1 MSMMGRFIQVSP
13 DRLKQIIDDPSD
25 VEELFAGEQVA
36 RAVPNLMGALQARM
50 QALTPEKFAASMAAM
65 PEPVRERLTQTLK
78 SLGLDPEALARGEG
92 GDELK
97 KLMAQRMQA
106 LGLRL
111 PGQQPPSGGGTAPP
125 SGTAPASGKAADISL
140 DKAWHG
146 VHYLLCGKPEPGTDL
161 ASQAV
166 MGGTEVG
173 DDLGYG
179 PARYFDVDEVAAIAR
194 ELSRPN
200 LEAEMMA
207 RWDRDKMVQLGIYPA
222 GFEPDDDKWLMGA
235 FRKLRQFY
243 LDASVAKQAVV
254 TCIE

>member
-1 MSMMGRFIQVSP
+1 
-13 DRLKQIIDDPSD
+13 
-25 VEELFAGEQVA
+25 
-36 RAVPNLMGALQARM
+36 MGALQARM
-50 QALTPEKFAASMAAM
+50 RAVTPQMLATSMASMPPA
-65 PEPVRERLTQTLK
+65 VRERLAQSLK
-78 SLGLDPEALARGEG
+78 NVGIDPDALARGEG
-92 GDELK
+92 GHDLA

-106 LGLRL
+106 LGWHMQ
-111 PGQQPPSGGGTAPP
+111 GQQPPSGGA
-125 SGTAPASGKAADISL
+125 APAPGKGASISL

-146 VHYLLCGKPEPGTDL
+146 VHYLLCGNAEPGTDL
-161 ASQAV
+161 KSQAV

-222 GFEPDDDKWLMGA
+222 GFEPDDDKWLMDA

-243 LDASVAKQAVV
+243 VDASAVKQAVV

>member
-1 MSMMGRFIQVSP
+1 MSMMGRFVQISP
-13 DRLKQIIDDPSD
+13 DRLKQIIDDPSG
-25 VEELFAGEQVA
+25 VEDLFASDQSA
-36 RAVPNLMGALQARM
+36 QAMPTLMGALQGRLKAF
-50 QALTPEKFAASMAAM
+50 TPQMFAASIAAM
-65 PEPVRERLTQTLK
+65 PPEIRDRLSQSMK
-78 SLGLDPEALARGEG
+78 NIGLDPDALARGEG
-92 GDELK
+92 GDDLAK
-97 KLMAQRMQA
+97 MMADRMQK

-111 PGQQPPSGGGTAPP
+111 PGQPPASGGG
-125 SGTAPASGKAADISL
+125 APASGKGASISL

-146 VHYLLCGKPEPGTDL
+146 VHYLLCGKAEPGTDL

-179 PARYFDVDEVAAIAR
+179 PARYFEADKVARIAA

-207 RWDRDKMVQLGIYPA
+207 RWDRDRMVQLGIYPA
-222 GFEPDDDKWLMGA
+222 GFEPDDDQWLMKA
-235 FRKLRQFY
+235 FRQLKQFY
-243 LDASVAKQAVV
+243 LDASAANMAVV

>member
-1 MSMMGRFIQVSP
+1 MSMMGRFVQVSP

-25 VEELFAGEQVA
+25 VEELFASEQA
-36 RAVPNLMGALQARM
+36 AGAMPKLMGALQERM
-50 QALTPEKFAASMAAM
+50 RTLTPQMLAASMASM
-65 PEPVRERLTQTLK
+65 PEQLRDRLAQSMK
-78 SLGLDPEALARGEG
+78 NIGIDPDALARGEG
-92 GDELK
+92 GDDLA

-106 LGLRL
+106 LGLKL
-111 PGQQPPSGGGTAPP
+111 PGQP
-125 SGTAPASGKAADISL
+125 PASGGSAQASPKGGASISL

-146 VHYLLCGKPEPGTDL
+146 VHYLLCGKAEPGTDL

-166 MGGTEVG
+166 MGGTEIG

-179 PARYFDVDEVAAIAR
+179 PARYFEPDEVAAIAR

-207 RWDRDKMVQLGIYPA
+207 RWDRDRMVQLGIYPA
-222 GFEPDDDKWLMGA
+222 GFEPDDDQWLMKA
-235 FRKLRQFY
+235 FRELRQFY
-243 LDASVAKQAVV
+243 VDASAAKLAVV

>member
-1 MSMMGRFIQVSP
+1 MSMMGRFVQVSP

-25 VEELFAGEQVA
+25 VEELFAAEQA
-36 RAVPNLMGALQARM
+36 AKAMPKLTAAMQERLRGRAPQML
-50 QALTPEKFAASMAAM
+50 AASIAGM
-65 PEPVRERLTQTLK
+65 PSQLRERLTQSLK
-78 SLGLDPEALARGEG
+78 NLGVDPEALARGEG
-92 GDELK
+92 GDDLA

-106 LGLRL
+106 LGLGMRA
-111 PGQQPPSGGGTAPP
+111 QPPASGGGSSAR
-125 SGTAPASGKAADISL
+125 SAGKGADISL

-146 VHYLLCGKPEPGTDL
+146 VHYLLCGKAEPGTDL
-161 ASQAV
+161 KSQAV

-200 LEAEMMA
+200 LEAEMIA

-243 LDASVAKQAVV
+243 VDASAAKQAVV